1 MSRIQIN
8 TEALKDVLAA
18 SVAGTMSFPT
28 VVGALLAQGVESYR
42 IDYLRMEATYY
53 FPDGQSHVE
62 PVPLPPH
69 PVAELFSAPGVQAAI
84 REAQAGTVKYPVFSR
99 MAVESGTANYVAYL
113 TGRKVIYFGRN
124 GDLHIEHFP
133 APVA

>member
-1 MSRIQIN
+1 MNPIEMN
-8 TEALKDVLAA
+8 TETLKEVLAA
-18 SVAGTMSFPT
+18 SVAGTMSFPA

-42 IDYLRMEATYY
+42 IDYVRMESTYY

-62 PVPLPPH
+62 PVPLPH
-69 PVAELFSAPGVQAAI
+69 QPVADSFSAPGVQAA
-84 REAQAGTVKYPVFSR
+84 FSR
-99 MAVESGTANYVAYL
+99 LAMESGTANYVAYL

>member
-28 VVGALLAQGVESYR
+28 VVGALLAQDVESYR

-124 GDLHIEHFP
+124 GDLHIEEFP
-133 APVA
+133 APSA